1 MTTPDGTTNSE
12 ASPGATALGGAPA
25 GASASPAAQGGAN
38 APQGGGQAFTP
49 PAGFQWPS
57 NWKEA
62 LPPEIREEGAL
73 KVIHDIP
80 NLAKSYVNAQ
90 KMVGAEK
97 ISIPSKHATED
108 DWKQVFQKLGVP
120 EKVEEYKF
128 EVPKDAP
135 FDEKFIKD
143 FQAVAHKAGVLPKQA
158 EGLVKWFAEASKAEV
173 ASFEAQAK
181 ADLEKEVTTL
191 RQEWGAAYDAKIA
204 KAQAAAMEFGGKELI
219 DILNKTGLGNSAAM
233 IKAFSKAAG
242 LLSEDKLGKDA
253 LGSAVTPKEADDKIG
268 SIFGD
273 KSHPYH
279 DKTHPGHKAAVD
291 EMSQLFNQKMA
302 GSPGSAVGRFV
313 PYNSRS

>member
-1 MTTPDGTTNSE
+1 MTTPDGTTNNE

-25 GASASPAAQGGAN
+25 GASASAAAQGGAT
-38 APQGGGQAFTP
+38 APQGGGQSFTP

-143 FQAVAHKAGVLPKQA
+143 FQAVAHKTGILPKQA

-173 ASFEAQAK
+173 ANFEAQSK
-181 ADLEKEVTTL
+181 ANLEKEVAGL

-204 KAQAAAMEFGGKELI
+204 KAQAAVMEFGGKELV
-219 DILNKTGLGNSAAM
+219 DVLNKTGLGNSAVM
-233 IKAFSKAAG
+233 IKAFAKASG
-242 LLSEDKLGKDA
+242 LMSEDRLGKDA
-253 LGSAVTPKEADDKIG
+253 LGGGHTPAEADAKIQA
-268 SIFGD
+268 IFGD
-273 KSHPYH
+273 RSHPYH
-279 DKTHPGHKAAVD
+279 MKDHPGHRAAVE

-302 GSPGSAVGRFV
+302 GKPQSAIGQFI
-313 PYNSRS
+313 PFNSRS